1 MIPMLNKIKY
11 FRRIARKIGLIEC
24 LRYYLTPRS
33 GQYRLKYNGFEIW
46 VRRSAT
52 DLRCA
57 LYTFDGE
64 FDIFQHLNTG
74 LPPGIILD
82 AGGYIGTAAL
92 ALSKLF
98 PDRKIVCIEPSPDN
112 FSILEENVQN
122 LPNIKL
128 IHAALTSEERE
139 TIKLHDRQTGEWGL
153 TIVASPDNDEKA
165 RTVAEVPTITLA
177 QIIEQFGPIALAK
190 IDIEGAEKSLMQHAS
205 ELAAVQVISIE
216 LHERIVRGCEKAFYE
231 FSRNRLVLKDTGEK
245 YISIKY

>member
-1 MIPMLNKIKY
+1 M
-11 FRRIARKIGLIEC
+11 
-24 LRYYLTPRS
+24 
-33 GQYRLKYNGFEIW
+33 
-46 VRRSAT
+46 
-52 DLRCA
+52 
-57 LYTFDGE
+57 
-64 FDIFQHLNTG
+64 
-74 LPPGIILD
+74 D

-112 FSILEENVQN
+112 FSMLEENVRN
-122 LPNIKL
+122 LPNVEL
-128 IHAALTSEERE
+128 IHAALTSEERK

-153 TIVASPDNDEKA
+153 TIVKPPANDEKA

-177 QIIEQFGPIALAK
+177 QIKEKFGPIAFAK
-190 IDIEGAEKSLMQHAS
+190 IDIEGAETPLLQQSG